1 MPRPTRLMLMML
13 ACVLFLAAVPVHAEQ
28 PPSTQ
33 PAVVVDNRAAI
44 VEDRTAFIDA
54 VDVEPVKRLS
64 VQDRQ
69 TLKTFD
75 TFARERIADITG
87 KRRIDGQEPVF
98 TVLDMAYR
106 PELYAGRNLIKVRH
120 LPLRLELAELPM
132 LSDEQADR
140 LRKEGTISL
149 LFFVHQEVQEFLENQ
164 QASAVHKADAI
175 NRLGIQAAMLDQ
187 LLGAKEFR
195 DRDIFPPVALIPPTD
210 EDDQIWKR
218 QGDVV
223 GNVSFLVG
231 ARASV
236 GLDSPPPVPGY
247 DEQRLE
253 QVMLSTISLMTGWA
267 RSDAAAVNAALEQ
280 VGSAVPAVVPE
291 RYPSETKRNAE
302 LLYNRYGTSLG
313 MIFGSALYLGAT
325 VFLLMASRI
334 LGGKLRIAGLVLFVA
349 AFALHTAAIG
359 IRWWLVEKSHGDWFH
374 AIPIKNQFESVMF
387 SAWFGALIGLILELW
402 KGKGLFAAAAG
413 FVGALSLMALFT
425 VPFVFN
431 KEIGGQIG
439 QVQGVLMSYWLYIH
453 VTVVV
458 ASYALIGM
466 SFAMGAAWLFGR
478 FALRRTLPQL
488 AALDQCHVVV
498 LQLAFWLL
506 GIGIIFGAVW
516 ADMSWGRP
524 WGWDP
529 KETFALV
536 TWIVYLIIVHVRIIT
551 PKKALWTSSLAI
563 IGFAIMLFNWIGVN
577 YFMVG
582 LHSYA

>member
-1 MPRPTRLMLMML
+1 MRVHNCLLLTMLVCTL
-13 ACVLFLAAVPVHAEQ
+13 SLLSQGAWAQ
-28 PPSTQ
+28 TSNGSTS
-33 PAVVVDNRAAI
+33 
-44 VEDRTAFIDA
+44 DRSAFMEA
-54 VDVEPVKRLS
+54 VDVGPVKLLS

-69 TLKTFD
+69 TIKTFD
-75 TFARERIADITG
+75 TFARGRIAEITG
-87 KRRIDGQEPVF
+87 KRRIDGREPVF

-106 PELYAGRNLIKVRH
+106 PDLYSGRNLIKVKH
-120 LPLRLELAELPM
+120 LPLRLELAELPF
-132 LSDEQADR
+132 LTTEEADR
-140 LRKEGTISL
+140 LRQEGTISL
-149 LFFVHQEVQEFLENQ
+149 LFFIRSEVQDYLEAQ
-164 QASAVHKADAI
+164 QASAMHKADAI
-175 NRLGIQAAMLDQ
+175 NKLGFQAAMLDE

-195 DRDIFPPVALIPPTD
+195 DRDIFPPVALIPPAT

-223 GNVSFLVG
+223 GNVPLMVG
-231 ARASV
+231 ARAEA
-236 GLDSPPPVPGY
+236 GLSSPDPLPGY
-247 DEQRLE
+247 DGQRLQNLVLPTLE
-253 QVMLSTISLMTGWA
+253 LLTGWNQENA
-267 RSDAAAVNAALEQ
+267 TQVNGALAEIAQ
-280 VGSAVPAVVPE
+280 VVPGIVPE
-291 RYPSETKRNAE
+291 RYPAESKRKAE

-313 MIFGSALYLGAT
+313 MILGSALYIGAT
-325 VFLLMASRI
+325 VFLLMAARV
-334 LGGKLRIAGLVLFVA
+334 LGPKLRIVGLTMFIA
-349 AFALHTAAIG
+349 AFLLHTAAIG

-387 SAWFGALIGLILELW
+387 SAWFGALIGLILEFW

-413 FVGALSLMALFT
+413 FVGALSLTALFT

-431 KEIGGQIG
+431 FEIGGQIS

-453 VTVVV
+453 VTIVC

-466 SFAMGAAWLFGR
+466 SFAMGVAWLFGR
-478 FALRRTLPQL
+478 FVLGRTLPQL
-488 AALDQCHVVV
+488 AALDQCHITVM
-498 LQLAFWLL
+498 QLAFWML

-536 TWIVYLIIVHVRIIT
+536 TWIVYLMIVHVRIIT
-551 PKKALWTSSLAI
+551 PKKALWTSVLAI